1 MHILHPWYYEREEE
15 EAKLGQFVR
24 GNPWGKL
31 YYLRRLFVRV
41 DVAARLPK
49 LFRTPL
55 PPPKG
60 AAGSMRGWLKG
71 KLLSHD
77 HVRIL
82 GQPPKTQLAQSI
94 QSRRGNNASCFLHF
108 IYFQTLQWFCR
119 TGLFL
124 PQRPPWQTVNC
135 YLKEVQ
141 PTLPKVNFGRKFF
154 SSCPVFINIEAF
166 HSLHIR
172 FRNKC
177 RRVLDGFF
185 FLDLE
190 GYGSFAQ
197 YFNTIRQSRNSAIL
211 FS

>member
-1 MHILHPWYYEREEE
+1 MDLSVPKCIFSIHGIMRGKRRKPSLANLSEEIHE
-15 EAKLGQFVR
+15 VSCIISGVC
-24 GNPWGKL
+24 
-31 YYLRRLFVRV
+31 FVRV

-185 FLDLE
+185 FFR
-190 GYGSFAQ
+190 SRR
-197 YFNTIRQSRNSAIL
+197 IR
-211 FS
+211 